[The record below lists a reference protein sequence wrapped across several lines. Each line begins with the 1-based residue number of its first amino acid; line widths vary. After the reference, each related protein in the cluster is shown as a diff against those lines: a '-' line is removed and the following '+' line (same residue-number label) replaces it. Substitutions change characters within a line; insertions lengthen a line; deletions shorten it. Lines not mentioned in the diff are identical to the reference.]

1 MAKKLY
7 NEEYIYDIACA
18 IREKCGD
25 KKATFKTCD
34 MADAIRDLEIGG
46 GGGGTGEGGI
56 PVPLTLEGSCYR
68 MFSASIWNDFIEEYG
83 DQLQIN
89 TNQLYCAFDN
99 NPFLSDASNLTINV
113 YLDDDQEKVNSS
125 SIFSTTYRIRQL
137 PTIKGDWVP
146 DNFFQLFY
154 KCYYLQSVP
163 SKFFKYVDWS
173 YIQANP
179 VNTYETAFMGALGDC
194 YSLRSF
200 PVDVFANDYTQCS
213 SYFYWTNLSSK
224 YAMEKW
230 SNLPIPYTKPL
241 TGKTIDVKQCSVLDE
256 FTFALDDND
265 LPITVNWTNMTIDL
279 SSCVG
284 YATSSIK
291 NNYLLEYAG
300 FDEELEVTSALSY
313 EELKEED
320 EWFTCDVNFSRYN
333 HDSAYQTILSL
344 PDTNASTTGGNVI
357 KFKSGSGAATD
368 GGPISALTESE
379 IAVAAIK
386 GWTVTLVD

>member
-1 MAKKLY
+1 M
-7 NEEYIYDIACA
+7 CA
-18 IREKCGD
+18 
-25 KKATFKTCD
+25 
-34 MADAIRDLEIGG
+34 
-46 GGGGTGEGGI
+46 
-56 PVPLTLEGSCYR
+56 
-68 MFSASIWNDFIEEYG
+68 
-83 DQLQIN
+83 
-89 TNQLYCAFDN
+89 
-99 NPFLSDASNLTINV
+99 
-113 YLDDDQEKVNSS
+113 
-125 SIFSTTYRIRQL
+125 
-137 PTIKGDWVP
+137 
-146 DNFFQLFY
+146 
-154 KCYYLQSVP
+154 
-163 SKFFKYVDWS
+163 
-173 YIQANP
+173 
-179 VNTYETAFMGALGDC
+179 
-194 YSLRSF
+194 
-200 PVDVFANDYTQCS
+200 
-213 SYFYWTNLSSK
+213 K